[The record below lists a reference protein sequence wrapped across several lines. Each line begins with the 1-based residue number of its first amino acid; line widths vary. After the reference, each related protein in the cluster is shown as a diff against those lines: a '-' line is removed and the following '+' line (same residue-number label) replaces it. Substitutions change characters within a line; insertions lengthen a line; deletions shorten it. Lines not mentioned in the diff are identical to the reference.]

1 MEIRSMNSLKSMLLI
16 QVAAALAACGL
27 LLVTALYS
35 GHRLGADAQRTFVAK
50 DVTAD
55 ILPPPMYLI
64 EMRLVLSQGIEGTLK
79 PEAAVAE
86 VNRLDKEYQARV
98 EHWKANP
105 PFGLETDLLG
115 AQHRAAGQFV
125 SAARNDILPPL
136 LAGDREAARRALE
149 QVHALYLEHRAGVDA
164 TVKRSNDF
172 AAAAMAS
179 FDRVNSAVA
188 VIVLGVFATAAV
200 LLSLCFFWVRRSV
213 WRAVGAEPAEIA
225 AAARTAAEGDLS
237 QPIATAHPDSVAGS
251 LESMRRRIAA
261 VVGEVRSGVES
272 VSTAS
277 REIAQGNQ
285 DLSSRTEQ
293 QASNLQQTAASM
305 EQMTSSVKTSAE
317 NARQANQLAASA
329 SEVAQRGGAVVNDV
343 VATMDEISAQSRKIA
358 EIIGVIDGI
367 AFQTNILALNA
378 AVEAARAGEQGRG
391 FAVVAGEVRNLAQRS
406 AQAAREIKVLIS
418 ESVTRVEGGAVLV
431 NDAGRTM
438 SEIVSQVQR
447 VTDLIGEITSS
458 TMEQSSG
465 LSQVNQAV
473 TQLDQ
478 VTQQNAALVEQSA
491 AAATSLSEQAQRLAQ
506 SVSVFRVQP
515 QMAAA

>member
-1 MEIRSMNSLKSMLLI
+1 MNSLKSMLLI

-27 LLVTALYS
+27 LLATALYS

-55 ILPPPMYLI
+55 ILPPPLYLI

-79 PEAAVAE
+79 PEVAVAE
-86 VNRLDKEYQARV
+86 VNRLDKEYLARV

-179 FDRVNSAVA
+179 FDRVNAAVA
-188 VIVLGVFATAAV
+188 VIVLAVFATAAV
-200 LLSLCFFWVRRSV
+200 LLSLCYFWVRRSV

-237 QPIATAHPDSVAGS
+237 QPIATAYPDSVAGS

-261 VVGEVRSGVES
+261 VVGEVRVGVES

-391 FAVVAGEVRNLAQRS
+391 FAVVASEVRSLAQRS
-406 AQAAREIKVLIS
+406 AGAAREIKTLIGRS
-418 ESVTRVEGGAVLV
+418 TESVDGGRGLV
-431 NDAGRTM
+431 DDAGRTM
-438 SEIVSQVQR
+438 HEIVAQVGK
-447 VTDLIGEITSS
+447 VTALIAEITQASR
-458 TMEQSSG
+458 EQTTGVAEVSRSVG
-465 LSQVNQAV
+465 ELDRG
-473 TQLDQ
+473 TQDN
-478 VTQQNAALVEQSA
+478 TALVERSASA
-491 AAATSLSEQAQRLAQ
+491 ASRLREQAAALATTVDRFRLHTA
-506 SVSVFRVQP
+506 
-515 QMAAA
+515 

>member
-1 MEIRSMNSLKSMLLI
+1 MNSLKSMLLI

-27 LLVTALYS
+27 LLATALYS

-55 ILPPPMYLI
+55 ILPPPLYLI

-79 PEAAVAE
+79 PEVAVAE
-86 VNRLDKEYQARV
+86 VNRLDKEYLARV

-179 FDRVNSAVA
+179 FDRVN
-188 VIVLGVFATAAV
+188 
-200 LLSLCFFWVRRSV
+200 LLSLCYFWVRRSV

-237 QPIATAHPDSVAGS
+237 QPIATAYPDSVAGS

-261 VVGEVRSGVES
+261 VVGEVRVGVES